1 MAPKKEPKPKKNA
14 PKPGSPGGA
23 AAVPKQSQQKPAA
36 EVASDQQ
43 PLLAEKMERSDAL
56 PTSKAS
62 PNVPAEKPSSATPA
76 TGGTI
81 FSPGSCCLGLLALV
95 LLLSMFLDGLKQ
107 WLLATSARAPR
118 LHARAACLAPPRA
131 QYLMRARVCVSFCK
145 QTNGSGRARVPTPS
159 RPTRAYRHPSQPAL
173 RCLPTSRSAPTA

>member
-43 PLLAEKMERSDAL
+43 PLLAEKMERSDAS

-62 PNVPAEKPSSATPA
+62 PNVPAEKPSSLPPTPPA

-81 FSPGSCCLGLLALV
+81 FSPGCCCFGLLALV
-95 LLLSMFLDGLKQ
+95 LLLSLFLDGLKQ

-131 QYLMRARVCVSFCK
+131 
-145 QTNGSGRARVPTPS
+145 
-159 RPTRAYRHPSQPAL
+159 
-173 RCLPTSRSAPTA
+173 